1 MSSTPFRAALAIAAS
16 MLALAALA
24 VPSQATMPGENGRI
38 ILTSGRNGTDATAEL
53 FLLPVP
59 SSVGGGTISPPI
71 ATGNGQHRHATW
83 SPDRTKIAYARG
95 DSATGNF
102 DIYVQDLTAPGSSPV
117 NITNSNNVLDDRPN
131 WSPDGTR
138 IAWESEVT
146 DGSNQ
151 MDVLIRNAD
160 GTGGVTNFTNSPAP
174 DFEGKPVWSPSS
186 AILYYQ
192 NGNPNSAA
200 NADIVRKPVSGGTET
215 LAIADSGISE
225 FQPSISPDGT
235 KMCFTL
241 ANGGFNNTTDVMV
254 APITTPPSGGVRV
267 SFDLAVGEYNCTWS
281 PDGQFI
287 AYAEGIFGAGRL
299 VMVRQ
304 DGTSLGPIELAQDA
318 NSNRFDG
325 NPEWAPD
332 GRPQCADETI
342 ETERDKPITF
352 TIECTDT
359 GPAYERTNVSESPNT
374 QPTNGTLEQDLAGD
388 PFTYTPNQGFT
399 GTDSFEVQ
407 SFDDFGFGDRDGV
420 ITINVKAPGGGGNG
434 GNAKCGGKTA
444 TIEGTPGKDKLKGTS
459 GNDVI
464 AAGDG
469 NDKVKGGK
477 GNDLICGGKGK
488 DKLNGGPGKDKLK
501 GGPDKDKCSGGG
513 GKDKAGCEIK
523 KSIP

>member
-1 MSSTPFRAALAIAAS
+1 MTRRFLTTALTSALAFAGI
-16 MLALAALA
+16 LAFALPADA
-24 VPSQATMPGENGRI
+24 VIPGENGRI
-38 ILTSGRNGTDATAEL
+38 VLTSGRNGTDATAEL

-59 SSVGGGTISPPI
+59 SSVGGGTLSPPI

-95 DSATGNF
+95 DQPTNNF
-102 DIYVQDLTAPGSSPV
+102 DIYVQDLTQPGSTPV
-117 NITNSNNVLDDRPN
+117 NITNSNNVTDDRPS

-138 IAWESEVT
+138 IAFESEVT

-151 MDVLIRNAD
+151 TDVLIRNAD
-160 GTGGVTNFTNSPAP
+160 GSGGATNFTNSAAP
-174 DFEGKPVWSPSS
+174 DFEGKPVWGPSS

-200 NADIVRKPVSGGTET
+200 NADIVKKPVNGGTET

-241 ANGGFNNTTDVMV
+241 ANGGFNNTTDVLV
-254 APITTPPSGGVRV
+254 APITTPPSGGTVV
-267 SFDLAVGEYNCTWS
+267 SFDPAVGEYNCTWS

-299 VMVRQ
+299 VMVRS
-304 DGTSLGPIELAQDA
+304 DDTSPSPIELAQDA
-318 NSNRFDG
+318 GANRFDG

-332 GRPQCADETI
+332 GRPQCDDQTVETP
-342 ETERDKPITF
+342 RDTPVTF
-352 TIECTDT
+352 TVECTDT
-359 GPAYERTNVSESPNT
+359 GPDYEKTEVRESPDS
-374 QPTNGTLEQDLAGD
+374 QPTNGTLEQELAGD
-388 PFTYTPNQGFT
+388 PFTYTPNPGFT

-407 SFDDFGFGDRDGV
+407 SFDDFGFGDQNGT
-420 ITINVKAPGGGGNG
+420 ITITVKAPGGGGG
-434 GNAKCGGKTA
+434 GDQVCAGKTA
-444 TIEGTPGKDKLKGTS
+444 TIEGTPGKDKLKGTT

-469 NDKVKGGK
+469 KDMVKGGK

-488 DKLNGGPGKDKLK
+488 DKLKGGPGKDKLK
-501 GGPDKDKCSGGG
+501 GGPDKDNCNGGG

-523 KSIP
+523 KNVP